1 MGVLEPTF
9 AYYAHPDLRNGL
21 WRAIPDWRGWLQ
33 HCRKTKNRHKAEV
46 NHLMIMSNLS
56 LSCSLYIIC
65 NNQKK
70 KHTFFHHKK
79 QKNTPP
85 FGAFCMYVNHPR
97 TNQPRDRPYSG
108 WPKGPFESRDGGPGL
123 STERMDGWLRQR
135 SPGLK
140 GGVSRT
146 TLVSYMP
153 KHLLN
158 LKGLC
163 AVRDYERFPKI
174 YILTIYVAIR
184 QLDKQSI

>member
-1 MGVLEPTF
+1 
-9 AYYAHPDLRNGL
+9 
-21 WRAIPDWRGWLQ
+21 
-33 HCRKTKNRHKAEV
+33 
-46 NHLMIMSNLS
+46 
-56 LSCSLYIIC
+56 
-65 NNQKK
+65 
-70 KHTFFHHKK
+70 
-79 QKNTPP
+79 
-85 FGAFCMYVNHPR
+85 MYVCKPSA
-97 TNQPRDRPYSG
+97 NQPTEGSTIFRLA
-108 WPKGPFESRDGGPGL
+108 KGPFESRDGGPGL